1 MRFSFLRRFSLSAKL
16 FQLSLLPWEV
26 IYDSALFSLFL
37 TISIHAPHMESDK
50 EALFVL
56 KSADDFNSRSL
67 RGERLLAEIIVL
79 VVTSFQFPFP
89 ALGAILQLVVLV
101 WRECISIHALYMGRD
116 FSPTIVTTGFQ
127 FTLPVWG
134 ATNKAACFKVLILN
148 FNSRSLHGERS
159 LCVSDTLVHTG
170 ISILASFMG
179 SDLANFLYDSQHS
192 HFNSRSPYG
201 ERWKGGDSYNCV

>member
-1 MRFSFLRRFSLSAKL
+1 M
-16 FQLSLLPWEV
+16 
-26 IYDSALFSLFL
+26 
-37 TISIHAPHMESDK
+37 
-50 EALFVL
+50 
-56 KSADDFNSRSL
+56 
-67 RGERLLAEIIVL
+67 
-79 VVTSFQFPFP
+79 
-89 ALGAILQLVVLV
+89 QLVVLV
-101 WRECISIHALYMGRD
+101 WRECISIHAPCMGAMEKAIAKIHAFNFKSRSQHGARL
-116 FSPTIVTTGFQ
+116 FTNNSNNRKIKFQ

-159 LCVSDTLVHTG
+159 FCVSDTLVHTG

-201 ERWKGGDSYNCV
+201 ERWTGGDSYDCV